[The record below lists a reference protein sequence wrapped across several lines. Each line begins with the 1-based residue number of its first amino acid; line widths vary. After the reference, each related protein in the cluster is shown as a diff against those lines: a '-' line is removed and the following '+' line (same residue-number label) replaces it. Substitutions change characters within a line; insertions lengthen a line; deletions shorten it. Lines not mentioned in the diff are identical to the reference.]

1 MAISMEQVKELRAQT
16 GAGVV
21 DAKKALTEANG
32 DLKGAIKW
40 LREKGKATA
49 AKKADRATHEG
60 TIGVYVHSNG
70 KIVSLVSVLCET
82 DFVAKSDRF
91 QTLAKDIAMHV
102 AAMSPSVVNPS
113 DVPEDEIAV
122 ERELA
127 QKQAEA
133 AGKPP
138 QIAEKMIEGK
148 LRKFREERALLT
160 QPFVKEADKTIEQLV
175 QAAIQ
180 EIGENITIKDF
191 VRLSI

>member
-1 MAISMEQVKELRAQT
+1 MEQVKELRAQT